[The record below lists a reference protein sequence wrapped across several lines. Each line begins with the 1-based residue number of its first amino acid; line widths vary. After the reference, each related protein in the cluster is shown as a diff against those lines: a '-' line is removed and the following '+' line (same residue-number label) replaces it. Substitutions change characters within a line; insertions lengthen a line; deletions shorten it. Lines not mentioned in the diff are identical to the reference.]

1 MGGEKFSVRPAKQG
15 YGIYI
20 SEYEGN
26 YEKFIVPE
34 KVNGET
40 IVGLSAFA
48 FSEHRELLEV
58 CLPETLQSIG
68 AHAFYN
74 CRALKRLVLGDRVT
88 EIGDGAFKNCFHLS
102 EIEITRSVA
111 HTKCLKGILSE
122 VNNEVMVTIR
132 YSGETARLVFPYYLY
147 NYEENTPARII
158 NQITEGSG
166 ILYRECIG
174 GEDIHYKEYD
184 ALFGTG
190 MHIDVQDSAWRIAC
204 CRLSYPVRLSRTA
217 KENYRSF
224 LYENRIALVN
234 RLVRQ
239 EKDAELK
246 EFLSLNL
253 LERED
258 VRNCIEAARK
268 TKQME
273 GLGILLAYQK
283 EKYGLVRKKYEF

>member
-1 MGGEKFSVRPAKQG
+1 MDGEKFAVRPAVQG
-15 YGIYI
+15 SGIYI

-34 KVNGET
+34 TVNGET
-40 IVGLSAFA
+40 VVGLSAFA

-58 CLPETLQSIG
+58 CLPETLEFIG

-74 CRALKRLVLGDRVT
+74 CRALKRLVLGDRVAD
-88 EIGDGAFKNCFHLS
+88 IGDGAFKNCYNLS
-102 EIEITRSVA
+102 EIEMSRSVQ
-111 HTKCLKGILSE
+111 HTNCLKGILSE
-122 VNNEVMVTIR
+122 VNNEVLVTIR

-147 NYEENTPARII
+147 NYEENTPARIV

-184 ALFGTG
+184 RLFGTG
-190 MHIDVQDSAWRIAC
+190 VHIDVQDSAWRIAC
-204 CRLSYPVRLSRTA
+204 FRLLYPVRLSRQA
-217 KENYRSF
+217 EEKYRSF

-234 RLVRQ
+234 RLVGQ
-239 EKDAELK
+239 ENDVELK
-246 EFLSLNL
+246 AFLSLNL
-253 LERED
+253 LGRED
-258 VRNCIEAARK
+258 IRTCIEAARE

-273 GLGILLAYQK
+273 GLGILLAFQN